1 MNAHVRLRGRVRL
14 GLFLCFSGA
23 AAWLAPGVCF
33 AQATQFS
40 INTVAG
46 SGPNSQG
53 FKGDGSVA
61 TSAWL
66 NSPAGVTLD
75 SSGNLYIADRGNN
88 CIRKVAAGTG
98 AKIST
103 FAGSCGAAGAYGGDG
118 GAATAA
124 TFNAPT
130 ALAFDKAGNLY
141 VSDLLDH
148 VVRQITPGGT
158 ISTFAGTGQYPFNG
172 DNGPATATD
181 LNQPFGLAVDAAGD
195 VYIADSQ
202 NHCVRMVTPDGNIHA
217 VAGVPAASGYS
228 GDGGPARQAKLNTPF
243 GIALDAAG
251 NLYIADT
258 GNNVI
263 RMVTPDGTISTIAGN
278 HTTGY
283 SGDGGPATSAQLNK
297 PEAIIVDSAG
307 AVYFSDYFNNRVRQV
322 VNGIINTV
330 AGNGGL
336 GWTGDNGAATN
347 AQILGPIGMSLDPS
361 ANVYIADFGNN
372 AIRELTP
379 AAPSIYSSGVISAG
393 AFGAFASAAPGS
405 WIEIYGTNLSFSRR
419 QWATADFS
427 GSTAPTS
434 LDKTSV
440 TVGGQPAFVDY
451 VSGSQINVQVPSNVQ
466 TGSQALVVKNPV
478 GSSNSYNLTVNA
490 TQAGL
495 LSQYKVGSV
504 PYLTAVFPDGKTL
517 VMPAN
522 AVSGVTSRP
531 AKAGDTITLYGVGF
545 GPVTPAVAAG
555 QIAPQQSYTLNS
567 QFQIS
572 IGGQP
577 ATVSYAG
584 LSPGA
589 VGLYQFNVVVPGVPA
604 GNAVPVTF
612 SLGSQSGTQTLY
624 TAVQ

>member
-1 MNAHVRLRGRVRL
+1 MNVHVRLRGRVRL
-14 GLFLCFSGA
+14 GLFFSFSGA
-23 AAWLAPGVCF
+23 AVWLAPAVCF
-33 AQATQFS
+33 AQATQFN

-46 SGPNSQG
+46 SGPSNQG
-53 FKGDGSVA
+53 YKGDGSVA

-66 NSPAGVTLD
+66 NSPAAVALD
-75 SSGNLYIADRGNN
+75 SSGNLYIADRANN

-98 AKIST
+98 GKIST
-103 FAGSCGAAGAYGGDG
+103 IAGSCGAAGAIGGDG
-118 GAATAA
+118 GAATSAN
-124 TFNAPT
+124 FYAPT
-130 ALAFDKAGNLY
+130 ALAFDKSGNLY
-141 VSDLLDH
+141 VSDLLNH

-158 ISTFAGTGQYPFNG
+158 ISTFAGTGQYSFNG
-172 DNGPATATD
+172 DNGAATQTD

-202 NHCVRMVTPDGNIHA
+202 NHCVRVVTPDGNIHA
-217 VAGVPAASGYS
+217 VAGTPAASGYS
-228 GDGGPARQAKLNTPF
+228 GDGGPARNAKLNMPL

-251 NLYIADT
+251 NLYIADS

-263 RMVTPDGTISTIAGN
+263 RMVSTSGTISTIAGN
-278 HTTGY
+278 GGRGS

-297 PEAIIVDSAG
+297 PEGILVDSGG

-330 AGNGGL
+330 AGNGQTGY
-336 GWTGDNGAATN
+336 TGDNGAATN
-347 AQILGPIGMSLDPS
+347 AQIYEPIGMAVDASG
-361 ANVYIADFGNN
+361 NVYVADFGNN

-379 AAPSIYSSGVISAG
+379 TAPSISSGGIISAG
-393 AFGAFASAAPGS
+393 AFGAFSAAAPGS
-405 WIEIYGTNLSFSRR
+405 WIEIYGTNLAVSRR

-440 TVGGQPAFVDY
+440 TIGGQPAFVDY
-451 VSGSQINVQVPSNVQ
+451 ISGGQINVQVPSNVQ
-466 TGSQALVVKNPV
+466 TGSQPVVVKNPA

-490 TQAGL
+490 TEPGL
-495 LSQYKVGSV
+495 LSQFKVGSIQ
-504 PYLTAVFPDGKTL
+504 YLTAILPDNTI

-522 AVSGVTSRP
+522 AVSGVPSRP

-555 QIAPQQSYTLNS
+555 QIAPAQSSVNG

-572 IGGQP
+572 IGGQS
-577 ATVSYAG
+577 ATWTYAG
-584 LSPGA
+584 LTPGL
-589 VGLYQFNVVVPGVPA
+589 VGLYQFNVVVPNVPA

-612 SLGSQSGTQTLY
+612 SLSGQNGTQTLY